1 MLPRGCASNLT
12 HKASKMIED
21 MSLANAVSVVPVVP
35 VDAKVYPKKSGV
47 MDSLR
52 KGTLSLSLA
61 DKFDQH

>member
-1 MLPRGCASNLT
+1 
-12 HKASKMIED
+12 MIED